1 MTEPLFDLPATPT
14 PEPWC
19 VEVKDIV
26 ILSSRQG
33 VDWWFAYRSR
43 YEPIGRIVHIPGT
56 AVPQGD
62 HCRVLCDDREHAE
75 WLAAHMVEF
84 GGVPKTAVKACRMPK
99 AATT

>member
-1 MTEPLFDLPATPT
+1 MSSVAE
-14 PEPWC
+14 WC

-33 VDWWFAYRSR
+33 SDWWLAYRHR

-56 AVPQGD
+56 AAPQGD

-75 WLAAHMVEF
+75 WLAAHMVEH
-84 GGVPKTAVKACRMPK
+84 GGVPRTAVKARP
-99 AATT
+99 TPTP